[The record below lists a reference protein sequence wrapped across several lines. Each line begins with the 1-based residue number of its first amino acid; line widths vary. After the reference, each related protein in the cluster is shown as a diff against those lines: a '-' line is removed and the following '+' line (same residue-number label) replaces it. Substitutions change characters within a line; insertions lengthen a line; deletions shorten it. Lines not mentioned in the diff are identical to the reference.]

1 MNKFSKLDYPFD
13 ISIKM
18 LYLAGKLLQEQ
29 GNFERIP
36 GWLIETM
43 DINNAALGTRVD
55 KHCIVYFSQANRE
68 NEKKYIEVPTAS
80 LWCSC
85 RESYSHR
92 DVPCHILD
100 CPVRQELLSRCELSG
115 LDIMCFPMS
124 GRKGFLMVC
133 GKALLLNSFP
143 VSEILKAITH
153 IVACSLDTINRNRKS
168 ASYFLPSED
177 MAQMWSEMLAGLSHD
192 LRTPLSCIKGYITT
206 LMREDVAWDP
216 ATKKEF
222 MNIIVEETDHI
233 ENLIDNLL
241 DSSTFSWKGEIELKK
256 ELISIPQIVSK
267 VLRDQ
272 SYRNKNHEFI
282 VKFPKDFPLVEADS
296 TRVEQVLRNL
306 VDNSVKYS
314 KEETKIEIKG
324 KVTAIEVVVSVTD
337 QGIGINSEHLKWLFE
352 KFFRTTDGIM
362 ENKKGIGLGLPLARQ
377 IILSHGGRIWAKS
390 KVNHGTTLYFT
401 LPTGK
406 HTVESDDYPKG
417 GGEAQYET

>member
-115 LDIMCFPMS
+115 LDICVSPCQA
-124 GRKGFLMVC
+124 GRIFNGVRQGPAAKFLSRFRNTQGDNPYRC
-133 GKALLLNSFP
+133 LQ
-143 VSEILKAITH
+143 
-153 IVACSLDTINRNRKS
+153 LDTINRNRKS

-192 LRTPLSCIKGYITT
+192 LQNAPFLYQRLY
-206 LMREDVAWDP
+206 
-216 ATKKEF
+216 
-222 MNIIVEETDHI
+222 H
-233 ENLIDNLL
+233 NLDAGRRSL
-241 DSSTFSWKGEIELKK
+241 G
-256 ELISIPQIVSK
+256 PC
-267 VLRDQ
+267 
-272 SYRNKNHEFI
+272 HE
-282 VKFPKDFPLVEADS
+282 K
-296 TRVEQVLRNL
+296 RVH
-306 VDNSVKYS
+306 
-314 KEETKIEIKG
+314 
-324 KVTAIEVVVSVTD
+324 
-337 QGIGINSEHLKWLFE
+337 EHYC
-352 KFFRTTDGIM
+352 RG
-362 ENKKGIGLGLPLARQ
+362 N
-377 IILSHGGRIWAKS
+377 
-390 KVNHGTTLYFT
+390 
-401 LPTGK
+401 
-406 HTVESDDYPKG
+406 
-417 GGEAQYET
+417 